1 MPDMPLSGVT
11 IIDLSRYIAGPYCT
25 KLLAGMGAE
34 VIKVERPGDGDPSR
48 RMGPFPGD
56 IPDPEKSGTFL
67 WHLHTTRSSGSL
79 SVV

>member
-11 IIDLSRYIAGPYCT
+11 IIDLSRYITGPYCP

-34 VIKVERPGDGDPSR
+34 VIKVERPSEGDPSR

-56 IPDPEKSGTFL
+56 IPDP
-67 WHLHTTRSSGSL
+67 
-79 SVV
+79 